1 MLEQA
6 ILDAKELKEA
16 AIKNAQQSIIEKYSN
31 EFEGE
36 IEKLLEQAA
45 APADPAAAAPAADP
59 MAGLGAAPAAA
70 PMPGMTMPGSAPV
83 DPEKAKSDS
92 DNKSSMFDKLNY
104 AFKDGE
110 VIEDKIFPTGLVE
123 VDLDS
128 LSEFSFEDN
137 KKTPEQMAL
146 QELKNLSLREQIEE
160 EMNDDDDYDFD
171 SDSFPYEDSEEED
184 DENEEESEEDEELDD
199 EEFEDEDELEMDD
212 EDFEDKDMESDSDEL
227 ADLQDYNDEGSVDLE
242 DEESDMDIDIEDEE
256 FTDDEDME
264 DEDLYGT
271 EDDVGFHVDYDT
283 DEEDE
288 ESEEDYNPDAD
299 VEDFEDE
306 ESEEDV
312 DEEEEDSEEDEEDEE
327 YYYDDEEEDS
337 EEDEEDSEEDDEEES
352 EDEEEDLDEARDL
365 TDKEKSKLD
374 DIISRLERAS
384 KSIEKGSAK
393 NMVDAS
399 ARQLKD
405 LLDSLKG
412 SDKEELQEAIKLDW
426 KRSGQRSPFTGMFK
440 EEAEHD
446 YMLEQVQAQIEALE
460 QEVEEL
466 QESNKKLKSGLKESI
481 NLVEN
486 LTDKVK
492 KYEQKLHES
501 RLLNYKLLYTNKALS
516 DSSLNGQQKNKIA
529 ESIDGAKTAEEVK
542 LLYETLKSTM
552 RDGTS
557 RSTPKSLSEA
567 VERRSSSLLLR
578 GSRAEPKKQDDFAE
592 RMKRLAGL

>member
-1 MLEQA
+1 
-6 ILDAKELKEA
+6 
-16 AIKNAQQSIIEKYSN
+16 
-31 EFEGE
+31 
-36 IEKLLEQAA
+36 
-45 APADPAAAAPAADP
+45 
-59 MAGLGAAPAAA
+59 
-70 PMPGMTMPGSAPV
+70 
-83 DPEKAKSDS
+83 
-92 DNKSSMFDKLNY
+92 
-104 AFKDGE
+104 
-110 VIEDKIFPTGLVE
+110 
-123 VDLDS
+123 
-128 LSEFSFEDN
+128 
-137 KKTPEQMAL
+137 
-146 QELKNLSLREQIEE
+146 
-160 EMNDDDDYDFD
+160 
-171 SDSFPYEDSEEED
+171 
-184 DENEEESEEDEELDD
+184 
-199 EEFEDEDELEMDD
+199 
-212 EDFEDKDMESDSDEL
+212 MESDSDEL

-242 DEESDMDIDIEDEE
+242 DEESDMDVDIEDEE

-299 VEDFEDE
+299 VEDLEDD
-306 ESEEDV
+306 ESEEDMEGEEESE
-312 DEEEEDSEEDEEDEE
+312 DEEEDSEEDEENEE
-327 YYYDDEEEDS
+327 YYYDDEEEDF
-337 EEDEEDSEEDDEEES
+337 EEDEEDSEDE
-352 EDEEEDLDEARDL
+352 EDEEDEELEENEKKTSEEKAVKVVEDLIKQIENALNVLD
-365 TDKEKSKLD
+365 TDKHPGLEQ
-374 DIISRLERAS
+374 RLKR
-384 KSIEKGSAK
+384 
-393 NMVDAS
+393 M
-399 ARQLKD
+399 LKTAQG
-405 LLDSLKG
+405 K
-412 SDKEELQEAIKLDW
+412 KEELQEAIKLDW

-446 YMLEQVQAQIEALE
+446 YMLEQVQAQIQALQ

-466 QESNKKLKSGLKESI
+466 QESNKKLRSGLKESI

>member
-1 MLEQA
+1 MSSMLEQA

-45 APADPAAAAPAADP
+45 PIIGDAAAS
-59 MAGLGAAPAAA
+59 APAAA
-70 PMPGMTMPGSAPV
+70 MPAMPGMTTPGAAPV

-92 DNKSSMFDKLNY
+92 DSKSSMFDNLNY

-110 VIEDKIFPTGLVE
+110 VIENKIFPTGVVE

-128 LSEFSFEDN
+128 LSEFSFENN

-160 EMNDDDDYDFD
+160 EMNDDDDYDSD
-171 SDSFPYEDSEEED
+171 SDSFPYEDSED
-184 DENEEESEEDEELDD
+184 DDNEEESEEGEEPDD
-199 EEFEDEDELEMDD
+199 EEFEDE
-212 EDFEDKDMESDSDEL
+212 ESE
-227 ADLQDYNDEGSVDLE
+227 EDLE
-242 DEESDMDIDIEDEE
+242 DEESDMDVDIEDEE

-306 ESEEDV
+306 ESEEDME
-312 DEEEEDSEEDEEDEE
+312 DEEEDSEEDEEDEE

-337 EEDEEDSEEDDEEES
+337 EEDEEDSEDE
-352 EDEEEDLDEARDL
+352 EDEELEENEKKTSEEKAVKVVEDLIKQIENALNVLD
-365 TDKEKSKLD
+365 TDKHPGLEQ
-374 DIISRLERAS
+374 RLKR
-384 KSIEKGSAK
+384 
-393 NMVDAS
+393 M
-399 ARQLKD
+399 LKTAQG
-405 LLDSLKG
+405 K
-412 SDKEELQEAIKLDW
+412 KEELQEAIKLDW

-446 YMLEQVQAQIEALE
+446 YMLEQVQAQIQALQ

-466 QESNKKLKSGLKESI
+466 QESNKK
-481 NLVEN
+481 
-486 LTDKVK
+486 
-492 KYEQKLHES
+492 Q
-501 RLLNYKLLYTNKALS
+501 
-516 DSSLNGQQKNKIA
+516 
-529 ESIDGAKTAEEVK
+529 EV
-542 LLYETLKSTM
+542 
-552 RDGTS
+552 
-557 RSTPKSLSEA
+557 
-567 VERRSSSLLLR
+567 V
-578 GSRAEPKKQDDFAE
+578 
-592 RMKRLAGL
+592 